1 MEGHHVRVRKDDV
14 AAQLRRQG
22 EHDRAQQAV
31 CALPRSVD
39 TDRDAGLL
47 HRLDVD
53 VDELEQ
59 TVDR

>member
-1 MEGHHVRVRKDDV
+1 VRVQKEQV

-47 HRLDVD
+47 HTLDVD
-53 VDELEQ
+53 VDDLEEAA
-59 TVDR
+59 DG